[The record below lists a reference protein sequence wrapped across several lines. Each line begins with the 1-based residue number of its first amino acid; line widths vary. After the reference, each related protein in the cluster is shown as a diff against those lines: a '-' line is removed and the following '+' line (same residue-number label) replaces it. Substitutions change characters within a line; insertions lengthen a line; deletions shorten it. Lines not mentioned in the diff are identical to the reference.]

1 MEFQTGN
8 NDILLV
14 YTTAVAKVVDI
25 EPLGRWDYPRQGCA
39 IFWLLEA
46 AFSIFNAITA
56 ASNLYD
62 SPYCDTISTRRA
74 KSGFSLETISRIPA
88 SRLSFDSQVHNIN
101 YIQEMQSEGN
111 GLKVFNG
118 RRLENLPT
126 NAFMPIPKAWNDVHG
141 KKYFVA
147 KNLFNLTSLFHG
159 RTFSSARPEVA
170 HP

>member
-1 MEFQTGN
+1 MEFQIGN

-88 SRLSFDSQVHNIN
+88 SRLSFDSQVQ
-101 YIQEMQSEGN
+101 Y
-111 GLKVFNG
+111 LCF
-118 RRLENLPT
+118 
-126 NAFMPIPKAWNDVHG
+126 
-141 KKYFVA
+141 KYFIRENVA
-147 KNLFNLTSLFHG
+147 SYCLL
-159 RTFSSARPEVA
+159 
-170 HP
+170 